1 VGYLAFAASAGD
13 LIGHS
18 IERPGDDRHCNCK
31 QQPPTHSDGVP
42 TLKTF
47 EPRRAP

>member
-1 VGYLAFAASAGD
+1 VAFPASAGD

-18 IERPGDDRHCNCK
+18 IESPGDDRHGNRK

-47 EPRRAP
+47 EPRRVP